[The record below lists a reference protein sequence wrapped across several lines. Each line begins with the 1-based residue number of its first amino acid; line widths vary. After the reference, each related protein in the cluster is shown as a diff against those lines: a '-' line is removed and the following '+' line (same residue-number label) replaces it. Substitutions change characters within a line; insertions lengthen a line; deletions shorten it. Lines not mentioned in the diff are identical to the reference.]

1 MAKDTDGL
9 LLTASLD
16 INGTYKKI
24 KEEDIAKLNAKLAN
38 DNSARV
44 KIVGGLDLNKTQS
57 LMQSQIATIGKNL
70 KLNIGQIDTGSLNT
84 VQNATQN
91 ITANLKSVQT
101 QAQTTANE
109 LNNVIANI
117 NTKNISN
124 KLITEFQNAFGIARK
139 TKDEFKNLFAELNN
153 AWYAGDVEK
162 YNQVLKQIYDT
173 TTKNVKVSKELSQ
186 EAQNIIDVYKG
197 QLTDGSKV
205 YINPQLKSDLEYLI
219 GAGKKLQSVLST
231 VFGVGKWSYN
241 SGIGFDVLLSSNQT
255 EKLASDANTIV
266 NAYENIIKA
275 KSMGNG
281 NPIFTKDGVEI
292 IENEAR
298 AILNL
303 KNEYIDLNGIKHTYV
318 EGFGWFEEV
327 TGESEKVVTSLNNIQ
342 TEANET
348 SASLKN
354 IGHNFISDSHI
365 QDTFSS
371 LSEAEKY
378 FNGLKLGE
386 VSTELNKGS
395 LQGLKDFTIQVK
407 STTGEVERFKY
418 VVNNIGDVQN
428 PIPKYVLQNIN
439 AADAGIKKLADDIA
453 KAKATA
459 QKTLASFDNKSL
471 GLFNNTDVY
480 KKALDASNIVNFDD
494 IAKFNNA
501 MTELEAHYQKITAYT
516 RSGEKSLNPFIN
528 AVNNMAGMEDQIK
541 RISASADGLKNK
553 SKSLITNISYLNKY
567 AKEVNQYTVGTEEWG
582 QAYERLI
589 NKISQVKEQIKT
601 AKAEQKTT
609 DSFAQKQQSMY
620 SVIEQRMKQINQL
633 KIQQLS
639 SDKETSKIIQEQI
652 NGYNKQIGAIKG
664 NMSRYGY
671 NDKSFDS
678 EIEKLKEELNYKY
691 RIALSDKENKDTLRT
706 QISAMQE
713 LENAYKQ
720 LISYKNKFAGAS
732 NEDSKS
738 AYQTEIDQTETLIK
752 NLEEKLRS
760 DGLITNEIQD
770 QINLLKEQVALTDR
784 INKNNDDDQR
794 ENQLK
799 SYNEQI
805 NKTITQLNVLNNSTA
820 FTKNSS
826 NPQVIQIKQQIS
838 QLLTEYQ
845 TLANTLQDE
854 NLTPIDVQN
863 IITRFQQLDT
873 QFKQV
878 SNSAR
883 ELKASMSSDNLM
895 QRQAQQAE
903 LLTQRVKKLTA
914 EIKAYKD
921 SNAKAMR
928 SSKLTSN
935 GKTFSQEI
943 ENMILQLSHCANND
957 DFQKIAAN
965 FRNIKAEAK
974 SLGLTGGTIFT
985 SLWANIKKFSS
996 WMSMTSLISTF
1007 IMDIKKAITELKEID
1022 TILTEIS
1029 KTSDRTTE
1037 SLEKLGKASFDTAS
1051 KYGQK
1056 ASDYL
1061 LGIQEMSRAGF
1072 GETKSENMAELSTL
1086 AQSAGDMTAE
1096 LANQYLIATNAAYK
1110 LEGNTE
1116 KLNRVLDGQNL
1127 ITNKNAL
1134 NLSELAEG
1142 TKIVASQAAN
1152 AGIGADQLTAAL
1164 GTMIATTQQSGSEM
1178 ANAFKGILINLQQI
1192 KGYTDEET
1200 GETFDAES
1208 LSKYEKACEAMG
1220 VSLKEMKDGILQ
1232 LKNPMQILDE
1242 LADKYKEL
1250 DANSTLRANL
1260 LSSVGGKYR
1269 ANALDS
1275 LLSNW
1280 DMYKKML
1287 SEYGSD
1293 EALGSAAKEAQK
1305 TAESWEGMLNALEND
1320 WTKFINEFANSD
1332 LFKSLIESA
1341 ERLIDVLSDAS
1352 SPLNYLLTQFA
1363 NLLELVTKLT
1373 DKIGLIPTIFAGLSL
1388 KNVGELNLKYARS
1401 YATTDIKHRECNT
1414 F

>member
-16 INGTYKKI
+16 IDGTYKKI

-57 LMQSQIATIGKNL
+57 LMQSQMATISKNL
-70 KLNIGQIDTGSLNT
+70 KLNIGQIGTSGFNS
-84 VQNATQN
+84 
-91 ITANLKSVQT
+91 S
-101 QAQTTANE
+101 
-109 LNNVIANI
+109 NNDI
-117 NTKNISN
+117 K
-124 KLITEFQNAFGIARK
+124 
-139 TKDEFKNLFAELNN
+139 
-153 AWYAGDVEK
+153 K
-162 YNQVLKQIYDT
+162 Y
-173 TTKNVKVSKELSQ
+173 
-186 EAQNIIDVYKG
+186 
-197 QLTDGSKV
+197 
-205 YINPQLKSDLEYLI
+205 SDLIDKAASNLS
-219 GAGKKLQSVLST
+219 KLQNDST
-231 VFGVGKWSYN
+231 F
-241 SGIGFDVLLSSNQT
+241 
-255 EKLASDANTIV
+255 
-266 NAYENIIKA
+266 
-275 KSMGNG
+275 
-281 NPIFTKDGVEI
+281 
-292 IENEAR
+292 
-298 AILNL
+298 L
-303 KNEYIDLNGIKHTYV
+303 KNY
-318 EGFGWFEEV
+318 
-327 TGESEKVVTSLNNIQ
+327 
-342 TEANET
+342 
-348 SASLKN
+348 
-354 IGHNFISDSHI
+354 
-365 QDTFSS
+365 
-371 LSEAEKY
+371 
-378 FNGLKLGE
+378 
-386 VSTELNKGS
+386 
-395 LQGLKDFTIQVK
+395 
-407 STTGEVERFKY
+407 
-418 VVNNIGDVQN
+418 
-428 PIPKYVLQNIN
+428 
-439 AADAGIKKLADDIA
+439 
-453 KAKATA
+453 
-459 QKTLASFDNKSL
+459 
-471 GLFNNTDVY
+471 
-480 KKALDASNIVNFDD
+480 
-494 IAKFNNA
+494 
-501 MTELEAHYQKITAYT
+501 
-516 RSGEKSLNPFIN
+516 
-528 AVNNMAGMEDQIK
+528 
-541 RISASADGLKNK
+541 
-553 SKSLITNISYLNKY
+553 
-567 AKEVNQYTVGTEEWG
+567 
-582 QAYERLI
+582 
-589 NKISQVKEQIKT
+589 
-601 AKAEQKTT
+601 
-609 DSFAQKQQSMY
+609 
-620 SVIEQRMKQINQL
+620 
-633 KIQQLS
+633 
-639 SDKETSKIIQEQI
+639 
-652 NGYNKQIGAIKG
+652 
-664 NMSRYGY
+664 
-671 NDKSFDS
+671 
-678 EIEKLKEELNYKY
+678 
-691 RIALSDKENKDTLRT
+691 
-706 QISAMQE
+706 
-713 LENAYKQ
+713 
-720 LISYKNKFAGAS
+720 
-732 NEDSKS
+732 
-738 AYQTEIDQTETLIK
+738 
-752 NLEEKLRS
+752 
-760 DGLITNEIQD
+760 
-770 QINLLKEQVALTDR
+770 
-784 INKNNDDDQR
+784 
-794 ENQLK
+794 
-799 SYNEQI
+799 
-805 NKTITQLNVLNNSTA
+805 
-820 FTKNSS
+820 S
-826 NPQVIQIKQQIS
+826 NPQVTKIKQQIAELITKY
-838 QLLTEYQ
+838 QALKNIMQGDLTPEGIQ
-845 TLANTLQDE
+845 TAITEFNKLDTKYKEITNNANTLK
-854 NLTPIDVQN
+854 TSI
-863 IITRFQQLDT
+863 
-873 QFKQV
+873 
-878 SNSAR
+878 SADNM
-883 ELKASMSSDNLM
+883 MSK
-895 QRQAQQAE
+895 QAQQAE

-1341 ERLIDVLSDAS
+1341 ERLDVLSDAS
-1352 SPLNYLLTQFA
+1352 SPLNFLLTQFA

-1373 DKIGLIPTIFAGLSL
+1373 DKIGLIPTIVAGLSL
-1388 KNVGELNLKYARS
+1388 KNVGELSLKYARS
-1401 YATTDIKHRECNT
+1401 YAATDIKHRECNT